1 MEFNWS
7 DYLKFA
13 LALVFV
19 LSLIALLVVI
29 ARRFGL
35 GNAGP
40 TRGNKKRRLYIVEIL
55 PVDAKR
61 RLILFRRDDTE
72 HLVLL
77 GPEKDCV
84 IERGIASATP
94 HSAPAPQEE
103 PGPEKA
109 EPGGLSPIAPSATM
123 LRAAREDRP

>member
-7 DYLKFA
+7 DYMKFA

-19 LSLIALLVVI
+19 LSLIGLLVVV
-29 ARRFGL
+29 ARRFGM

-40 TRGNKKRRLYIVEIL
+40 TRGGKKRRLSIVEIL

-61 RLILFRRDDTE
+61 RLVLFRRDGTE

-77 GPEKDCV
+77 GPEKDSV
-84 IERGIASATP
+84 IERGIMPAASP
-94 HSAPAPQEE
+94 IPQAGLTEPEKTE
-103 PGPEKA
+103 PGD
-109 EPGGLSPIAPSATM
+109 LSIPSATT

>member
-7 DYLKFA
+7 DYMKFA

-40 TRGNKKRRLYIVEIL
+40 TRGSKKRRLFIVEIL

-61 RLILFRRDDTE
+61 RLILFRRDATE

-77 GPEKDCV
+77 GPDKDCV

-94 HSAPAPQEE
+94 HTAPARQEE
-103 PGPEKA
+103 PEPEA
-109 EPGGLSPIAPSATM
+109 EPGGLTATASSATM